1 MAGRMDC
8 RAGGV
13 RRSDSNTASAPREP
27 THAGD
32 EADENPRHKC
42 GRNPQADDAYSS
54 GETPDQIPA
63 SHKECGQEHGSHK
76 GKTHGHQRTKSAAQ
90 VLELNAA
97 GESPEKPKPIHLRP
111 QEEQQERNSNGEPQN
126 TEYVQM
132 GYLDAFILSSGVRKA
147 GAEG

>member
-1 MAGRMDC
+1 MDC

-13 RRSDSNTASAPREP
+13 TTSDRNTASAPREP
-27 THAGD
+27 TYAGD

-42 GRNPQADDAYSS
+42 GGNPQADDAYSS

-90 VLELNAA
+90 VLELNATA
-97 GESPEKPKPIHLRP
+97 ESPEKPKPIHLSP
-111 QEEQQERNSNGEPQN
+111 QEEQQERNSNGEPQD

-132 GYLDAFILSSGVRKA
+132 GYLDAFILSSGGREA